1 MRVVR
6 WSGPPAVVR
15 VQTPVDVIV
24 AVPCELPRNDI
35 LGLAR
40 LVLSGREYAE
50 LRRKM
55 RPAGRSES
63 GSRERRQ
70 TDNHR
75 LKPAPARRHGLS
87 VG

>member
-15 VQTPVDVIV
+15 VQTPSDIIV
-24 AVPCELPRNDI
+24 AVPSRLPRQDV

-50 LRRKM
+50 LRRKIS
-55 RPAGRSES
+55 PANNQG
-63 GSRERRQ
+63 
-70 TDNHR
+70 
-75 LKPAPARRHGLS
+75 
-87 VG
+87 